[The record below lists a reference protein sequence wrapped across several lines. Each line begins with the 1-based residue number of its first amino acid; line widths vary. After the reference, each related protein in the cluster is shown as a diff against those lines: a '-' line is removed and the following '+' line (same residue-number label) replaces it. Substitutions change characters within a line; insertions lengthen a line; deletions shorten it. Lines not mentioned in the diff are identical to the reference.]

1 MLVTLE
7 CTKPMSALEQVDMSM
22 PPDLQ
27 GQSVTVVGMG
37 KSGIAA
43 ARLLR
48 EVGAHVTIVD
58 EQEQDALQQAL
69 SILSKESMPSITGAG
84 WSKALYDVDWI
95 VVSPGVPTDHPDLTI
110 ARQHGIPIVGEMEL
124 ACWYLDIPIIAVT
137 GTNGKSTTVR
147 LIGELLRA
155 SGKNPFVGGNL
166 GIPLC
171 EGVLVHRSA
180 AKGDSGNHVPY
191 DYAVV
196 EASSFQLETIQ
207 HFHPWIAV
215 ILNVTPDHLD
225 RHPSFEQYQA
235 AKWNMFHNQTAE
247 DVAVLNV
254 DDPLIAAKAGELSS
268 SVVGFSLTQAVPA
281 GVWFDGTAVQARIHG
296 KDCVVADREQIA
308 LRGNHNLANVLA
320 ATAVGLLCGCSLD
333 RIRHVVGSYQGVEHV
348 LEFVR
353 EWHGV
358 KYYNDSKG
366 TNVDATQKAL
376 ASFEEP
382 IVLIVGGKDKGGDF
396 SQLHELVRQKVKAVI
411 AIGEAAPRI
420 ISSLTQVA
428 SPRVAGTLHEA
439 IATAEREARSGDVVL
454 FSPACSSFDMF
465 KNYDHRGKEYKRLVH
480 QLGES

>member
-1 MLVTLE
+1 
-7 CTKPMSALEQVDMSM
+7 MSV

-27 GQSVTVVGMG
+27 GRSVTVVGMG

-43 ARLLR
+43 ARLLS
-48 EVGAHVTIVD
+48 EVGAHVTLVD
-58 EQEQDALQQAL
+58 EQEQDALQEAVDL
-69 SILSKESMPSITGAG
+69 VSKESIPFVAGTGWVDSLHDA
-84 WSKALYDVDWI
+84 DWI
-95 VVSPGVPTDHPDLTI
+95 VVSPGVPSDHPALTS
-110 ARQHGIPIVGEMEL
+110 ARQQGINVVGEVEL
-124 ACWYLDIPIIAVT
+124 ACWYVDLPIIAVT

-147 LIGELLRA
+147 LIGEILLA

-171 EGVLVHRSA
+171 EGVLTHREA
-180 AKGDSGNHVPY
+180 RKDSNSELVPY

-196 EASSFQLETIQ
+196 EVSSFQLETIQ
-207 HFHPWIAV
+207 RFHPWIAV

-235 AKWNMFHNQTAE
+235 AKWNIFHNQTIE
-247 DVAVLNV
+247 DMAVINA
-254 DDPLIAAKAGELSS
+254 DDSLIAAKASELSS
-268 SVVGFSLTQAVPA
+268 RVVEFSLTHALSN
-281 GVWFDGTAVQARIHG
+281 GVWVEGTTVKARING
-296 KDCVVADREQIA
+296 VDSLVVEREQIA

-320 ATAVGLLCGCSLD
+320 AAAVGLLCDCSLD
-333 RIRHVVGSYQGVEHV
+333 HIRRVAGSYLGVEHV

-376 ASFEEP
+376 SSFDEP

-396 SQLHELVRQKVKAVI
+396 HQLHELVRKRVKAVI

-420 ISSLTQVA
+420 VSSLTQVS
-428 SPRVAGTLHEA
+428 SPIIAESLCEA
-439 IATAEREARSGDVVL
+439 IHVAEREADVGDVVL

-465 KNYDHRGKEYKRLVH
+465 RNYDHRGKEFKKFVQ
-480 QLGES
+480 QLKA

>member
-1 MLVTLE
+1 
-7 CTKPMSALEQVDMSM
+7 MST

-27 GQSVTVVGMG
+27 GRLVTVVGMG

-48 EVGAHVTIVD
+48 DVGAQVTLVD
-58 EQEQDALQQAL
+58 EQEQDALQSAV
-69 SILSKESMPSITGAG
+69 SFVSKESIPFVTGTG
-84 WSKALYDVDWI
+84 WVNSLSDVDWI
-95 VVSPGVPTDHPDLTI
+95 VVSPGVPSDHSALTS
-110 ARQHGIPIVGEMEL
+110 ARQRGIPVVGEVEL
-124 ACWYLDIPIIAVT
+124 ACWYLDLPIIAVT

-147 LIGELLRA
+147 LIGEMLVE

-171 EGVLVHRSA
+171 EAVLTHREVRKDNESEQL
-180 AKGDSGNHVPY
+180 PY

-196 EASSFQLETIQ
+196 EVSSFQLETIQ
-207 HFHPWIAV
+207 RFRPWIAV

-225 RHPSFEQYQA
+225 RHSSFEQYQE
-235 AKWNMFHNQTAE
+235 AKWNIFHNQTTE
-247 DVAVLNV
+247 DMAVINA
-254 DDPLIAAKAGELSS
+254 DDSLIASKAGELPSQ
-268 SVVGFSLTQAVPA
+268 VVAFSLTHPLST
-281 GVWFDGTAVQARIHG
+281 GVWVEGTTVKARING
-296 KDCVVADREQIA
+296 LDSLIAEREQIA

-320 ATAVGLLCGCSLD
+320 AAAVGLLCGCSLD
-333 RIRHVVGSYQGVEHV
+333 HIRQVVGSYQGVEHV

-353 EWHGV
+353 ECHGV

-376 ASFEEP
+376 SSFDEP

-396 SQLHELVRQKVKAVI
+396 SQLHELVRQRVKAVI

-420 ISSLTQVA
+420 VSSLTQVS
-428 SPRVAGTLHEA
+428 SPIVAKSLCEA
-439 IATAEREARSGDVVL
+439 IYAAEREADMGDVVL

-465 KNYDHRGKEYKRLVH
+465 KNYDHRGKEFKKFVH
-480 QLGES
+480 QLNA